1 MKFGALIIIFLSSSV
16 ARVEAQSSGHALAG
30 IGTASC
36 GKYIADK
43 SIAGVEN
50 MLVSWVQGYLSGM
63 NVAENAITKEPFVLL
78 PDSDSIALYID
89 KYCRDNPLESPIG
102 GAIQLYHDLR
112 LNAKH

>member
-1 MKFGALIIIFLSSSV
+1 MKFCALVIIFLSCHI
-16 ARVEAQSSGHALAG
+16 AQAGAQSSGRALAG

-63 NVAENAITKEPFVLL
+63 NMAEYAITKEPFVLL
-78 PDSDSIALYID
+78 PDDDSIALYID